1 MYVGDKLHQWAWNR
15 LHNKRTYL
23 RHVGG
28 RTGKFY
34 TIHRRKLK

>member
-1 MYVGDKLHQWAWNR
+1 MYVGDRLHKFAWNR
-15 LHNKRTYL
+15 LHNKRTKL